1 MRELTALI
9 ASIFLL
15 IVVGYFIFLAEKVD
29 EFAYRPIDIGGGSIM
44 VDNQDDLNKVILS
57 VELVEPGF
65 VAIHESMSG
74 APARLMGS
82 SEYLEAGF
90 YEDLEI
96 ILNTPMLP
104 GFRYISILM
113 FDQNKN
119 QIFDLGVDLP
129 VEVDGQVVR
138 PDFVAQPE

>member
-1 MRELTALI
+1 MKELTVLI
-9 ASIFLL
+9 ASIFSL
-15 IVVGYFIFLAEKVD
+15 IVIGYFIFGTEKAD
-29 EFAYRPIDIGGGSIM
+29 EFAYRPIDVGGGAIL
-44 VDNQDDLNKVILS
+44 VDNQDDLNKVVLS
-57 VELVEPGF
+57 VELAKPGF

-96 ILNTPMLP
+96 ILDTPMLP

-113 FDQNKN
+113 FDQNEN

-129 VEVDGQVVR
+129 VEVDGRVVR